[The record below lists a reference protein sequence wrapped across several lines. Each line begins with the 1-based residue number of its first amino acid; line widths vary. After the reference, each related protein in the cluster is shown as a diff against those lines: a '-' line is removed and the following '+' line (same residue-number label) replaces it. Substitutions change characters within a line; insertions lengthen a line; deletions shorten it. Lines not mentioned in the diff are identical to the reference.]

1 MKKTVLFL
9 VFVVAFC
16 SLFSQ
21 TTGRIS
27 GKVKDQDGNPIAYA
41 SVMIAELNLG
51 AQTDENGMY
60 LIIDIPPGKYD
71 VLCQMMGYQTVKKTN
86 VQVNVNEA
94 TVLNFT
100 FTRTTVQLE
109 TFQVID
115 HKEELVS
122 AQKTSSE
129 RNRVKRIMD
138 YSVSDISEIVAVRPG
153 VSVADGQSNYRGGRA
168 NEISLFQPDFNT
180 EEYSRIKENDFFET
194 LKDPMSTFGAD
205 VDAAS
210 YSNFRRFV
218 QMGNIPH
225 ADVIRTEEMVNYF
238 DYDYKEPTGKDPL
251 SINIE
256 YGETPWNKKSNL
268 VHIGLKGKVL
278 KKEQQLQNNLVFLI
292 DVSGSMSDENKLP
305 LLKRS
310 FKLLV
315 ESLADDD
322 YVSMVVYAGNA
333 GLVLPPTKAKK
344 KDVIMDALDKLNA
357 GGSTA
362 GGAGIELAYKTALE
376 NFNPQGNNR
385 VILATD
391 GDFNVGISN
400 TGELVKFVEEKKN
413 QGIFL
418 TILGFGMYNYKDDR
432 LQQLADKG
440 NGKHFY
446 IDNIMEAK
454 KVLVNELTSTIYRIA
469 KDTKIQVEFN
479 PAQIAK
485 YRLIGYENRL
495 LENKDFEDNTKDAG
509 EVGSGHTVT
518 AIYEVIPANRD
529 SLLKVNKTKYMES
542 SITKEALNSD
552 EILTVRIRYKE
563 SDGEKS
569 KEFSQTLKSQP
580 LPLNKT
586 SDNFRFSAAIVEL
599 SNILRDSAFKGT
611 SNMENVIKQAKGA
624 KGQDENGYRAE
635 FIDLCERVKIMLDE
649 NEK

>member
-1 MKKTVLFL
+1 
-9 VFVVAFC
+9 
-16 SLFSQ
+16 
-21 TTGRIS
+21 
-27 GKVKDQDGNPIAYA
+27 
-41 SVMIAELNLG
+41 
-51 AQTDENGMY
+51 
-60 LIIDIPPGKYD
+60 
-71 VLCQMMGYQTVKKTN
+71 
-86 VQVNVNEA
+86 
-94 TVLNFT
+94 
-100 FTRTTVQLE
+100 
-109 TFQVID
+109 
-115 HKEELVS
+115 
-122 AQKTSSE
+122 
-129 RNRVKRIMD
+129 
-138 YSVSDISEIVAVRPG
+138 
-153 VSVADGQSNYRGGRA
+153 
-168 NEISLFQPDFNT
+168 
-180 EEYSRIKENDFFET
+180 
-194 LKDPMSTFGAD
+194 
-205 VDAAS
+205 
-210 YSNFRRFV
+210 
-218 QMGNIPH
+218 
-225 ADVIRTEEMVNYF
+225 
-238 DYDYKEPTGKDPL
+238 
-251 SINIE
+251 
-256 YGETPWNKKSNL
+256 
-268 VHIGLKGKVL
+268 
-278 KKEQQLQNNLVFLI
+278 
-292 DVSGSMSDENKLP
+292 MSDENKLP

>member
-1 MKKTVLFL
+1 MKRTVLIL
-9 VFVVAFC
+9 VLFAAFGY
-16 SLFSQ
+16 LFSQ
-21 TTGRIS
+21 TTGRIA
-27 GKVKDQDGNPIAYA
+27 GRVKDDFGNPIAYA
-41 SVMIAELNLG
+41 SVSIPNINKS
-51 AQTDENGMY
+51 AQTDEKGAY
-60 LIIDIPPGKYD
+60 LMIEIPPGKYD
-71 VLCQMMGYQTVKKTN
+71 VTCQMMGYQAVKHTN

-100 FTRTTVQLE
+100 LTRSSVQVDAFIVADMAQE
-109 TFQVID
+109 M
-115 HKEELVS
+115 VS
-122 AQKTSSE
+122 ATKTGTK
-129 RNRVKRIMD
+129 NTLPTQLMQDLTVT
-138 YSVSDISEIVAVRPG
+138 DISNIIAVQAGVEIVG
-153 VSVADGQSNYRGGRA
+153 SISQNSDQS
-168 NEISLFQPDFNT
+168 SDFNT
-180 EEYSRIKENDFFET
+180 EEYSRIKENDYFET

-205 VDAAS
+205 VDASS

-218 QMGNIPH
+218 QMNKLPH
-225 ADVIRTEEMVNYF
+225 ADVIRTEELVNYF
-238 DYDYKEPTGKDPL
+238 NYDYKEPLGKEPL
-251 SINIE
+251 SIHIE

-292 DVSGSMSDENKLP
+292 DVSGSMSSPNKLP

-315 ESLADDD
+315 ENLSDDD
-322 YVSMVVYAGNA
+322 YVSMVVYAGKA
-333 GLVLPPTKAKK
+333 GLVLPPTKANEKE
-344 KDVIMDALDKLNA
+344 VILGALDKLNA

-362 GGAGIELAYKTALE
+362 GGAGIQLAYKTALE

-391 GDFNVGISN
+391 GDFNVGISS
-400 TGELVKFVEEKKN
+400 TGELVKFVEEKKK

-418 TILGFGMYNYKDDR
+418 TILGFGMGNYKDDR
-432 LQQLADKG
+432 LQQLSNKG
-440 NGKHFY
+440 DGNHYY

-454 KVLVNELTSTIYRIA
+454 KVLVNELTSTIYTIA
-469 KDTKIQVEFN
+469 KDAKIQVEFN

-495 LENKDFEDNTKDAG
+495 LANKDFEDDTKDAG

-529 SLLKVNKTKYMES
+529 SLLKVSKTKYMES

-552 EILTVRIRYKE
+552 EIVTVRIRYKE
-563 SDGEKS
+563 PDGEKS
-569 KEFSQTLKSQP
+569 KEFSQVLKTKP

-599 SNILRDSAFKGT
+599 SNILRDSAFK
-611 SNMENVIKQAKGA
+611 SNSNINNVLKMAKSA

-635 FIDLCERVKIMLDE
+635 FIDLCERVKLMLEVNIMLDE
-649 NEK
+649 KEQ

>member
-1 MKKTVLFL
+1 
-9 VFVVAFC
+9 
-16 SLFSQ
+16 
-21 TTGRIS
+21 
-27 GKVKDQDGNPIAYA
+27 
-41 SVMIAELNLG
+41 
-51 AQTDENGMY
+51 
-60 LIIDIPPGKYD
+60 
-71 VLCQMMGYQTVKKTN
+71 
-86 VQVNVNEA
+86 VNVNEA

-100 FTRTTVQLE
+100 LTRSSVQVDAFIVADMAQE
-109 TFQVID
+109 M
-115 HKEELVS
+115 VS
-122 AQKTSSE
+122 ATKTGTK
-129 RNRVKRIMD
+129 NTLPTQLMQDLTVT
-138 YSVSDISEIVAVRPG
+138 DISNIIAVQAGVEIVG
-153 VSVADGQSNYRGGRA
+153 SISQNSDQS
-168 NEISLFQPDFNT
+168 SDFNT
-180 EEYSRIKENDFFET
+180 EEYSRIKENDYFET

-205 VDAAS
+205 VDASS

-218 QMGNIPH
+218 QMNKLPH
-225 ADVIRTEEMVNYF
+225 ADVIRTEELVNYF
-238 DYDYKEPTGKDPL
+238 NYDYKEPLGKEPL
-251 SINIE
+251 SIHIE

-292 DVSGSMSDENKLP
+292 DVSGSMSSPNKLP

-315 ESLADDD
+315 ENLSDDD
-322 YVSMVVYAGNA
+322 YVSMVVYAGKA
-333 GLVLPPTKAKK
+333 GLVLPPTKANEKE
-344 KDVIMDALDKLNA
+344 VILGALDKLNA

-362 GGAGIELAYKTALE
+362 GGAGIQLAYKTALE

-391 GDFNVGISN
+391 GDFNVGISS
-400 TGELVKFVEEKKN
+400 TGELVKFVEEKKK

-418 TILGFGMYNYKDDR
+418 TILGFGMGNYKDDR
-432 LQQLADKG
+432 LQQLSNKG
-440 NGKHFY
+440 DGNHYY

-454 KVLVNELTSTIYRIA
+454 KVLVNELTSTIYTIA
-469 KDTKIQVEFN
+469 KDAKIQVEFN

-495 LENKDFEDNTKDAG
+495 LANKDFEDDTKDAG

-529 SLLKVNKTKYMES
+529 SLLKVSKTKYMES

-552 EILTVRIRYKE
+552 EIVTVRIRYKE
-563 SDGEKS
+563 PDGEKS
-569 KEFSQTLKSQP
+569 KEFSQVLKTKP

-599 SNILRDSAFKGT
+599 SNILRDSAFK
-611 SNMENVIKQAKGA
+611 SNSNINNVLKMAKSA

-635 FIDLCERVKIMLDE
+635 FIDLCERVKLMLEVNIMLDE
-649 NEK
+649 KEQ